1 MLAAQDVADAVAYVV
16 ATPPNV
22 LVHRL
27 EIRTLTVPK
36 KH

>member
-1 MLAAQDVADAVAYVV
+1 LVN
-16 ATPPNV
+16 TPSDV
-22 LVHRL
+22 LVHRV